1 LLKTKFDFCEL
12 SSHHKWLLKIH
23 NYVSGEV
30 SLVGKR
36 KLEIRIE
43 NFLQVFKKSIDKKL
57 IFMKN
62 HMVKIH
68 TR

>member
-1 LLKTKFDFCEL
+1 MVII
-12 SSHHKWLLKIH
+12 KIH
-23 NYVSGEV
+23 IYVSKKV
-30 SLVGKR
+30 SLVGK
-36 KLEIRIE
+36 KKFEIRIE
-43 NFLQVFKKSIDKKL
+43 NFLQVFKEAIDKKL